1 MSVDASTNLT
11 WDPTQFGFAKMK
23 YAAVERERR
32 WLCDGLPDIAH
43 EATEVYV
50 LKDLYITDT
59 QLRLRDASRPDG
71 TSVWPRL
78 ARKVD
83 MDASHRLITS
93 IYLSP
98 TELELFR
105 KMPGDLLLKT
115 RHVVNIGGQR
125 MAIDE
130 FGETLKG
137 LVLTE
142 AEFEDDEAMTSFAAP
157 DWALR
162 EVTHDPAFSGGR
174 LAALPTDD
182 AQAFVASLTHDN

>member
-1 MSVDASTNLT
+1 MNTDAAI
-11 WDPTQFGFAKMK
+11 DPTPFGFAKMK

-32 WLCDGLPDIAH
+32 WLADGLPDIAR
-43 EATEVYV
+43 EATEIYV

-78 ARKVD
+78 ARKAD
-83 MDASHRLITS
+83 MDAFHRLITS

-105 KMPGDLLLKT
+105 KMPGKLLLKT

-130 FGETLKG
+130 FGGVLHG
-137 LVLTE
+137 LVLME
-142 AEFEDDEAMTSFAAP
+142 AEFDDDEAMTSFVAP
-157 DWALR
+157 DWASR
-162 EVTHDPAFSGGR
+162 EVTDNPAFSGGQ
-174 LAALPTDD
+174 LAALLPGD
-182 AQAFVASLTHDN
+182 AQTFVASLPHGN